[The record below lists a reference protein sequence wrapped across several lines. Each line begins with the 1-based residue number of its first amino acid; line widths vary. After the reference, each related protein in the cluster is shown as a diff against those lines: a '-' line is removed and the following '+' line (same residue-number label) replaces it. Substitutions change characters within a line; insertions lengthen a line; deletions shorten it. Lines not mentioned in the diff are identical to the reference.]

1 MLLWLVF
8 YSMELRKKKG
18 ILSGHIQSYL
28 YGRGLI
34 PTCRY
39 TRWIPAFQAAGQLP
53 RARPFH
59 PDTLTISITA
69 PQEAATI
76 LQFLFWETMWLW
88 VFFPITLKILLSW
101 CTSELQWWY
110 PIAWG
115 RTMILFILQKSR
127 HRKTYLNRRNK
138 ASYSCCFCTAPP
150 HLGCHD
156 MNSDSRLS
164 FIKRKGRER
173 KRKS

>member
-1 MLLWLVF
+1 MTRFWKFLPSVFLTDLSFPHWVISLIWNKFQLFYNLPFNMLLWLVF

-39 TRWIPAFQAAGQLP
+39 TRWIPAFQVAGQLP

-88 VFFPITLKILLSW
+88 VFFPNYLKNLTIMMHVW
-101 CTSELQWWY
+101 T
-110 PIAWG
+110 
-115 RTMILFILQKSR
+115 TMMIS
-127 HRKTYLNRRNK
+127 
-138 ASYSCCFCTAPP
+138 
-150 HLGCHD
+150 
-156 MNSDSRLS
+156 NSLR
-164 FIKRKGRER
+164 
-173 KRKS
+173 